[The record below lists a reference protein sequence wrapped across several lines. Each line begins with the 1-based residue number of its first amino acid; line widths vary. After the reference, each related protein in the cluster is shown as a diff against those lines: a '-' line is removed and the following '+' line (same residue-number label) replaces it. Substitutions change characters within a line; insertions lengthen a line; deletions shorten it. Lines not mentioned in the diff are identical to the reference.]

1 MYAIIELSDNVDN
14 SLLEVKPVEE
24 KNKFYIS
31 GKTIVTFII
40 IVILV
45 TVAVVLAIIS
55 GNKPEEP
62 KKEIITEAMLEEVI
76 NVSELST
83 FEAVYNGVAKV
94 YNKQKPINIDY
105 YVSYCSKIKAGIDFE
120 KVGITVD
127 NEAKKITA
135 TLPEVTITDVT
146 VDITT
151 LDYIFQNAAANNASV
166 SEEAYKACIE
176 DATVESRR
184 QKDIYSFAQQ
194 NAENVI
200 KALINPFVSQ
210 LDAEYTLEVI
220 LPEVEE

>member
-1 MYAIIELSDNVDN
+1 MEA
-14 SLLEVKPVEE
+14 

-45 TVAVVLAIIS
+45 TVAVVLAIVS

-120 KVGITVD
+120 QVGISVD

-210 LDAEYTLEVI
+210 LDEEYTLEII

>member
-1 MYAIIELSDNVDN
+1 MEA
-14 SLLEVKPVEE
+14 

-45 TVAVVLAIIS
+45 TVAVVLAIVS

-94 YNKQKPINIDY
+94 YNKQKPVNIDY

-120 KVGITVD
+120 QVGISVD

-151 LDYIFQNAAANNASV
+151 LDYIFQNAAANDASV

-176 DATVESRR
+176 DATAESRR

-210 LDAEYTLEVI
+210 LDEEYTLEII
-220 LPEVEE
+220 LPEVEK

>member
-1 MYAIIELSDNVDN
+1 
-14 SLLEVKPVEE
+14 VEA

-45 TVAVVLAIIS
+45 TVAVVLAIVS

-120 KVGITVD
+120 QVGISVD

-210 LDAEYTLEVI
+210 LDEEYTLEII

>member
-1 MYAIIELSDNVDN
+1 MEA
-14 SLLEVKPVEE
+14 

-45 TVAVVLAIIS
+45 TVAVVLAIVS

-94 YNKQKPINIDY
+94 YNKQKPVNIDY

-120 KVGITVD
+120 QVGISVD

-210 LDAEYTLEVI
+210 LDEEYTLEII
-220 LPEVEE
+220 LPEVEK

>member
-1 MYAIIELSDNVDN
+1 MG
-14 SLLEVKPVEE
+14 E

-40 IVILV
+40 IVVLV

-94 YNKQKPINIDY
+94 YNKQKPVNIDY

-120 KVGITVD
+120 KVGISVD
-127 NEAKKITA
+127 NEAKVIIV

-176 DATVESRR
+176 DATIESRR
-184 QKDIYSFAQQ
+184 QRDIYSFAQQ

-200 KALINPFVSQ
+200 KALITPFVSQ

-220 LPEVEE
+220 VPEVEE

>member
-1 MYAIIELSDNVDN
+1 MEN
-14 SLLEVKPVEE
+14 
-24 KNKFYIS
+24 KNGFYIS
-31 GKTIVTFII
+31 GKTIVTFVI
-40 IVILV
+40 IVVLV

-94 YNKQKPINIDY
+94 YNKQKPVNIDY

-120 KVGITVD
+120 KVGISVD

-151 LDYIFQNAAANNASV
+151 LDYIFQNSAANNSSV

-184 QKDIYSFAQQ
+184 QQDIYSFAQQ

-200 KALINPFVSQ
+200 KALISPFVSQ
-210 LDAEYTLEVI
+210 LDAEYTLEVV